1 VVWYQALVSRGWFR
15 SRLGGGLVSI
25 HTNEL
30 KDFIGFLCVSV
41 LSRALRIE
49 RLELTQ
55 RHREQRDTE
64 KNLPSLDNLLNW
76 QLKSPAPQMPVSM
89 DNVGP
94 VTAVDESAL
103 NLHQRIFRSMLVVT
117 LVATV
122 VSVFVAQWRVST
134 GLLLGGV
141 LALFSHHWLKSSA
154 AAAINLSIGST
165 QPRLRLMQFV
175 LRYIVIG
182 LVVFLARQLGLV
194 SVPAVIIGLST
205 FVVALFIEALREFY
219 VAIIRREETS

>member
-1 VVWYQALVSRGWFR
+1 
-15 SRLGGGLVSI
+15 
-25 HTNEL
+25 
-30 KDFIGFLCVSV
+30 
-41 LSRALRIE
+41 
-49 RLELTQ
+49 
-55 RHREQRDTE
+55 
-64 KNLPSLDNLLNW
+64 
-76 QLKSPAPQMPVSM
+76 M

-94 VTAVDESAL
+94 VTAVDESTL
-103 NLHQRIFRSMLVVT
+103 NLHRRIFRSMLVVT